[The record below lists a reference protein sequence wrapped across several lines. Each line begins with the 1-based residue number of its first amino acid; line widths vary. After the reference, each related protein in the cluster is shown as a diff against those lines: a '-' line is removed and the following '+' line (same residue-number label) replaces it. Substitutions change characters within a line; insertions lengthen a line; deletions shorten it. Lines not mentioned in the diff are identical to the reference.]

1 MGMAKAAGGRAG
13 RPRRALRDRR
23 AAVLLAAL
31 CVVLT
36 GCASS
41 PGSGDPTT
49 SQGEASDRTAASE
62 APSTKKPSTKDPST
76 ALSYVALGDSYSAAP
91 FVPTTD
97 VAGGCFRSSNNYPAL
112 AAQALGATLEDRTC
126 GGARTEDLTRSQR
139 AGVPAQGTALTSDTQ
154 LVTLG
159 MGGNDEGV
167 FTTLVG
173 RCTSLRPQDPSGAPC
188 SQAFSTRAGG
198 QDALLASL
206 GRTQDRLSTA
216 VRAIRQVSPKAK
228 VLLVGYPQIISAT
241 SRCSA
246 LPLASGDYAY
256 AERVNRR
263 LTDAV
268 RGAARATGTT
278 YVDVWRASRGHDIC
292 SSTPWINGSVDDQRR
307 AARYHPFAVEQQAVA
322 KLVEAAARG

>member
-1 MGMAKAAGGRAG
+1 MGMTKVAHGRERGPG
-13 RPRRALRDRR
+13 RGLR
-23 AAVLLAAL
+23 AAALLAAL

-41 PGSGDPTT
+41 PGSDAPTT
-49 SQGEASDRTAASE
+49 SQGATSDRTAASE
-62 APSTKKPSTKDPST
+62 PSPG
-76 ALSYVALGDSYSAAP
+76 LSYVALGDSYSAAP
-91 FVPTTD
+91 LVPTTD
-97 VAGGCFRSSNNYPAL
+97 VAGGCFRSSGNYPSL
-112 AAQALGATLEDRTC
+112 AAEALGATLQDRTC
-126 GGARTEDLTRSQR
+126 GGARTEDLTKSQL

-173 RCTSLRPQDPSGAPC
+173 RCTSLRTQDPSGAPC
-188 SQAFSTRAGG
+188 SREFGTRAGG
-198 QDALLASL
+198 QDALLAAL
-206 GRTQDRLSTA
+206 GRTQDRLATA
-216 VRAIRQVSPKAK
+216 VRAIRQVSPRAK
-228 VLLVGYPQIISAT
+228 VLLVGYPHIISAA

-246 LPLASGDYAY
+246 LPLAAGDYAY

-268 RGAARATGTT
+268 RGAARATGAT
-278 YVDVWRASRGHDIC
+278 YVDVWTASRGHDIC

>member
-1 MGMAKAAGGRAG
+1 MGMAKVAGGRTR
-13 RPRRALRDRR
+13 RPRRGSLGLRG
-23 AAVLLAAL
+23 ASLLAAL

-41 PGSGDPTT
+41 PGSGGPTT
-49 SQGEASDRTAASE
+49 SQGETSDRTAATG
-62 APSTKKPSTKDPST
+62 APSTTAPST

-91 FVPTTD
+91 LVPTTD
-97 VAGGCFRSSNNYPAL
+97 VAGGCFRSSNNYPSL
-112 AAQALGATLEDRTC
+112 AAKALGASLQDRTC
-126 GGARTEDLTRSQR
+126 GGARTEDLTRSQL
-139 AGVPAQGTALTSDTQ
+139 AGVPAQDTALTSDTE

-159 MGGNDEGV
+159 IGGNDEGV
-167 FTTLVG
+167 FTSLVG
-173 RCTSLRPQDPSGAPC
+173 RCTGLRPQDPSGAPC
-188 SQAFSTRAGG
+188 SKAFSTQAGG
-198 QDALLASL
+198 QDALLAAL
-206 GRTQDRLSTA
+206 GRTQDRLTTA
-216 VRAIRQVSPKAK
+216 VRAIRQVSPKAE

-263 LTDAV
+263 LADAV
-268 RGAARATGTT
+268 RGAARATGAT

-292 SSTPWINGSVDDQRR
+292 SSSPWINGSVDDQRR